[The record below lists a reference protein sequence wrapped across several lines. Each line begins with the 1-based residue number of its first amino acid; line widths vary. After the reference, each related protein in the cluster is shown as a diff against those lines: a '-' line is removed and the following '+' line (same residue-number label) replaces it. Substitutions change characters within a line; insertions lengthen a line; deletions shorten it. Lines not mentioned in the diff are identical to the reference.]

1 MLCLVKKSKNPMIAA
16 RKRAELE
23 KRLQVCVCGISTCH
37 IIVVQDVSGKL
48 GSGSKP
54 KTPTASKG

>member
-1 MLCLVKKSKNPMIAA
+1 MIAA